1 MTDIEKRTLLIE
13 NLRSVRAADD
23 PESGKRK
30 FVGYAAVFN
39 SETRINSWL
48 IEKIAPGAFTESIQ
62 NDDIRSVWNHNNDFV
77 LARTTN
83 GTLKL
88 TEDEKGLL
96 AEIDPP
102 DTQWAR
108 DFQVSIDRGDVSQ
121 MSFSFRTISDKWEE
135 NQEDNTE
142 TRTLLKAKLFEV
154 SPVTFPAY
162 ADTTVAL
169 RSLESARGSNH
180 KTKMPDY
187 SHLKEEDALFKI
199 IMGV

>member
-1 MTDIEKRTLLIE
+1 MTDMEKRNFTVE
-13 NLRSVRAADD
+13 ELRAVEDD
-23 PESGKRK
+23 TGKK
-30 FVGYAAVFN
+30 IVGYAAVFN
-39 SETRINSWL
+39 SEARINSWL
-48 IEKIAPGAFTESIQ
+48 RESIAPGAFAASIGK
-62 NDDIRSVWNHNNDFV
+62 DDIRSVWNHDSNFV
-77 LARTTN
+77 LGRN
-83 GTLKL
+83 KSGTLAL
-88 TEDEKGLL
+88 VEDERGLKI
-96 AEIDPP
+96 EITPP

-121 MSFSFRTISDKWEE
+121 MSFAFKTIADEWRE
-135 NQEDNTE
+135 NEDNTE
-142 TRTLLKAKLFEV
+142 TRTLKEVQLYEV

-169 RSLESARGSNH
+169 RSLESARGGNP